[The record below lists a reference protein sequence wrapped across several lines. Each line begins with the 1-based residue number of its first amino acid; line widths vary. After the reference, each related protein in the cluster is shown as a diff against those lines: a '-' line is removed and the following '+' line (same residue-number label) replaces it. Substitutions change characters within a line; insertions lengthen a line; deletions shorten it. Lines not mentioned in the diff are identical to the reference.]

1 MDLIPNIFVS
11 LRDIVFCFDTND
23 IFSGVTI
30 LLSLT
35 VFLNIVTEN
44 IPETSDAVPLICM

>member
-1 MDLIPNIFVS
+1 MSARENFVEKLSNVVS
-11 LRDIVFCFDTND
+11 LIAVP
-23 IFSGVTI
+23 GVTI

-44 IPETSDAVPLICM
+44 IPETSEAVPLICM